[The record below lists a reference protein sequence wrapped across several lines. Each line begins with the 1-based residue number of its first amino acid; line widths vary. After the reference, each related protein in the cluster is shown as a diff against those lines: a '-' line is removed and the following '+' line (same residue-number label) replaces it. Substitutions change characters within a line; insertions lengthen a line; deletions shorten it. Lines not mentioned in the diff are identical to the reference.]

1 MNKQPKLIDADKLE
15 GRLIDLINKYDG
27 KNDREFGRM
36 SAWTEI
42 LNEVLDGEFDPDHIP
57 LPTIKPGDKV
67 RHKDGGSFKGG
78 RVLEVYQT
86 ALVSWPHC
94 KTDHPV
100 KLDDLEVSHD

>member
-57 LPTIKPGDKV
+57 LPTIKPGEKV
-67 RHKDGGSFKGG
+67 RHKEYPASKGI
-78 RVLEVYQT
+78 VEEVFISAQVNFDD
-86 ALVSWPHC
+86 AR
-94 KTDHPV
+94 TDYR
-100 KLDDLEVSHD
+100 LIDLEVISDEKV